1 MSDLLGMLSATMR
14 GAARMSVAISI
25 KGVLI
30 EEGRVVL
37 LENERGEWELPGG
50 RPEPGEDAAAAL
62 IREFNEELGAEIAV
76 GPIIDCWNFE
86 VLPGRH
92 VTIVTYRVACTDAG
106 ELRISDEHRRLA
118 WFALGELDALNL
130 PDGYRRSIRAA
141 AAEPRWLNLGRE
153 LQAIA
158 QTGQYFTKDP
168 FDADRYARL
177 RVLASQ
183 LMAEGSGAEVETI
196 AELFGRET
204 GYATPRVAV
213 RAACFRDD
221 RILMVHET
229 TDGRWSIPGGWCDVN
244 QTPRECVERE
254 IFEES
259 GYTARAGK
267 LAAVWDRARQ
277 GFALYP
283 FSIYVMFFI
292 CEVTGGTPRPSIET
306 SESGFFAEDALP
318 ELSPHRIREHQ
329 LRRLFAHHRD
339 PSLPAEFD

>member
-1 MSDLLGMLSATMR
+1 MSQ
-14 GAARMSVAISI
+14 AISI

-30 EEGRVVL
+30 EDGKVVL

-50 RPEPGEDAAAAL
+50 RPEPGEDAAQCLA
-62 IREFNEELGAEIAV
+62 REFAEELGAEIAV
-76 GPIIDCWNFE
+76 GPIVDCWNFE

-92 VTIVTYRVACTDAG
+92 VTIVTYRVMRADAG
-106 ELRISDEHRRLA
+106 DLRISDEHRRLG
-118 WFALGELDALNL
+118 WFALGELDTLDL

-141 AAEPRWLNLGRE
+141 GAEPPWLSLGRE
-153 LQAIA
+153 LQAMA
-158 QTGQYFTKDP
+158 QTGLHFTKDK
-168 FDADRYARL
+168 FDAERYAQL
-177 RVLASQ
+177 RVIASR
-183 LMAEGSGAEVETI
+183 LMAEGSGVDAETI
-196 AELFGRET
+196 AELFSRET

-221 RILMVHET
+221 RILMVRET
-229 TDGRWSIPGGWCDVN
+229 ADGRWSIPGGWCDVN

-259 GYTARAGK
+259 GYTARAIK

-292 CEVTGGTPRPSIET
+292 CEVTGGAPRPSIET
-306 SESGFFAEDALP
+306 SEADFFAEDALP
-318 ELSPHRIREHQ
+318 ELSPHRVREHQ
-329 LRRLFAHHRD
+329 IRRLFAHHRD